1 MRLRIARSP
10 AYGGKRV
17 CRRLS
22 NNTARSRRGIPAAP
36 FYVGEFLHRKAFS
49 GGAGHATRIARMRYM
64 AAVESRKKIFVS
76 VTVFRIVL
84 FSSM

>member
-10 AYGGKRV
+10 AYGGKSLPPFMQQYGAEPQGDPCGSV
-17 CRRLS
+17 LC
-22 NNTARSRRGIPAAP
+22 RGI
-36 FYVGEFLHRKAFS
+36 LHRKAFS
-49 GGAGHATRIARMRYM
+49 GGAGHATCIARMRYM